1 MRSEPDTQAGQGAKI
16 LALPAA
22 DLLKI
27 DDAGLVRAI
36 WDGDPRAPR
45 VLWDRHARLVY
56 RILRRS
62 LGQQNDVEDLVQE
75 VFLSLF
81 RRLPT
86 LREPRTLPA
95 FLITITTLTLR
106 HELRRRWVRRCMS
119 LGAKDDLDP
128 DLQVVHPNPE
138 ARQAVSR
145 VYAILDRLGS
155 EERIAFVLRFIEGME
170 LTEVATALGLS
181 LATAKRRL
189 AHARARVGHHISR
202 DPGLAAYLSGIDEE
216 SP

>member
-1 MRSEPDTQAGQGAKI
+1 MRSETDNQVREGAKI
-16 LALPAA
+16 LVLPAA
-22 DLLKI
+22 DLSAI

-45 VLWDRHARLVY
+45 VLWDRHARMVY

-62 LGQQNDVEDLVQE
+62 LGQQHEVEDLVQE

-81 RRLPT
+81 KRLPT
-86 LREPRTLPA
+86 LREPKALPA
-95 FLITITTLTLR
+95 FLVTITTLTLR
-106 HELRRRWVRRCMS
+106 HEMRRRWVRRCMT
-119 LGAKDDLDP
+119 LGAKQDIDHDP
-128 DLQVVHPNPE
+128 RVVHPNPE

-145 VYAILDRLGS
+145 FYSILDRIGR

-170 LTEVATALGLS
+170 LTEVAAALGLS

-189 AHARARVGHHISR
+189 AHARARLNHHIAK

>member
-1 MRSEPDTQAGQGAKI
+1 MRGESDTQAREGAKI
-16 LALPAA
+16 LVLPAA
-22 DLLKI
+22 DLSKI
-27 DDAGLVRAI
+27 DDAGLVHAI
-36 WDGDPRAPR
+36 LDGDPRAPR
-45 VLWDRHARLVY
+45 VLWNRHARLVY

-62 LGQQNDVEDLVQE
+62 LGQQNDVEDLAQE
-75 VFLSLF
+75 VFLNLF

-106 HELRRRWVRRCMS
+106 HELRRRWVRRCMT
-119 LGAKDDLDP
+119 LGVKEDIDP
-128 DLQVVHPNPE
+128 DLRVVHPNPE

-145 VYAILDRLGS
+145 LYAILDRLGR

-189 AHARARVGHHISR
+189 SHARARVSHHISR
-202 DPGLAAYLSGIDEE
+202 DAGLAAYLSGIDEE

>member
-1 MRSEPDTQAGQGAKI
+1 MRSETDTQAKEGAKI
-16 LALPAA
+16 LVLPAA
-22 DLLKI
+22 DLATT
-27 DDAGLVRAI
+27 DDAGLVHAI
-36 WDGDPRAPR
+36 LDGDPRAPR

-62 LGQQNDVEDLVQE
+62 LGQQNDVEDLAQE
-75 VFLSLF
+75 VFLHLF

-95 FLITITTLTLR
+95 FLMTITTLTLR
-106 HELRRRWVRRCMS
+106 HELRRRWVRRCMT
-119 LGAKDDLDP
+119 LGAKEDIDP
-128 DLQVVHPNPE
+128 DLRVVHPKPE

-145 VYAILDRLGS
+145 LYAILDRLGR

-170 LTEVATALGLS
+170 LTEVAMALGLS

-189 AHARARVGHHISR
+189 VRARARVDRAIAS
-202 DPGLAAYLSGIDEE
+202 DPGLASYLSGIDEE

>member
-1 MRSEPDTQAGQGAKI
+1 MRGETDSHVSEGAKI
-16 LALPAA
+16 LTLPAA
-22 DLLKI
+22 NLSAI

-36 WDGDPRAPR
+36 LAGDPRAPGA
-45 VLWDRHARLVY
+45 LWDRHARLVH
-56 RILRRS
+56 RILRRA
-62 LGQQNDVEDLVQE
+62 LGQQDEVEDLAQE

-86 LREPRTLPA
+86 LREPKALPS
-95 FLITITTLTLR
+95 FLIAITTHVLR

-119 LGAKDDLDP
+119 LGTKEDIGVDP
-128 DLQVVHPNPE
+128 RVVHPNPE

-145 VYAILDRLGS
+145 LYGILDRLGS
-155 EERIAFVLRFIEGME
+155 EERLAFVLRFIEGME

-189 AHARARVGHHISR
+189 VRARARFDHHVAK
-202 DPGLAAYLSGIDEE
+202 DPGLASYLSGIYEE

>member
-1 MRSEPDTQAGQGAKI
+1 MHSETDTKAREGAKI
-16 LALPAA
+16 LVLPAA

-36 WDGDPRAPR
+36 LDGDPRAPR

-62 LGQQNDVEDLVQE
+62 LGQQNDVEDLAQE
-75 VFLSLF
+75 VFLNLW

-106 HELRRRWVRRCMS
+106 HELRRRWVRRCMT
-119 LGAKDDLDP
+119 LGAKGDIDP
-128 DLQVVHPNPE
+128 DLRVVHPNPE

-145 VYAILDRLGS
+145 LYAILDRLGS
-155 EERIAFVLRFIEGME
+155 EERIAFVLRFIEGLQ
-170 LTEVATALGLS
+170 LTEVAAALGLS

-189 AHARARVGHHISR
+189 AHAHARVLHHIAK
-202 DPGLAAYLSGIDEE
+202 DPGLAAYLSGID
-216 SP
+216 

>member
-1 MRSEPDTQAGQGAKI
+1 MRSETDTQDREGAKI
-16 LALPAA
+16 LVLPAA
-22 DLLKI
+22 DLSAI

-36 WDGDPRAPR
+36 LDGDPRAPR
-45 VLWDRHARLVY
+45 VLWNRHARLVY

-75 VFLSLF
+75 VFLSLW

-86 LREPRTLPA
+86 LREPRALPA

-106 HELRRRWVRRCMS
+106 HELRRRWVRRCMP
-119 LGAKDDLDP
+119 LGAKQDIAP

-138 ARQAVSR
+138 ARQALSR
-145 VYAILDRLGS
+145 LYAILDRLGA
-155 EERIAFVLRFIEGME
+155 EERIAFVLRHVEGME
-170 LTEVATALGLS
+170 LIEVATALGLS

-189 AHARARVGHHISR
+189 AHARARVDHHVAR